1 MRLVIQRVSS
11 AGVTVDGTVVGQID
25 HGLCLLCGF
34 THGDDDRIV
43 EQMAA
48 KCLNLRIF
56 EDQEGKMN
64 LSLQDVKG
72 SVLVVSQFTLYADC
86 KRGRRPSFTDS
97 ADPAKAEE
105 LYQKF
110 VGMLKTLG
118 AEVQTGSFGAK
129 MLVNIQNDG
138 PVTII
143 LDSDELGL

>member
-11 AGVTVDGTVVGQID
+11 ASVTVDGTVIGKIGP
-25 HGLCLLCGF
+25 GLCLLCGF
-34 THGDDDRIV
+34 THEDDERIV

-56 EDQEGKMN
+56 EDGEGRMN
-64 LSLQDVKG
+64 LGLTDIKG

-86 KRGRRPSFTDS
+86 KRGRRPSFTGS
-97 ADPAKAEE
+97 AEPSKAEE

-110 VGMLKTLG
+110 IGILKTSG
-118 AEVQTGSFGAK
+118 TEVQTGSFGAK

-138 PVTII
+138 PVTVV
-143 LDSDELGL
+143 LDSDGL

>member
-11 AGVTVDGTVVGQID
+11 ASVTVDGAVIGKIGR
-25 HGLCLLCGF
+25 GLCLLCGF

-56 EDQEGKMN
+56 EDGGGKMN
-64 LSLQDVKG
+64 LSLSDVNG

-86 KRGRRPSFTDS
+86 KKGRRPSFTDS
-97 ADPAKAEE
+97 AEPVKAEK
-105 LYQKF
+105 LYEKF
-110 VGMLKTLG
+110 VEILKSSG

-129 MLVNIQNDG
+129 MMVEILNDG
-138 PVTII
+138 PVTIV
-143 LDSDELGL
+143 LDSDGLGL